1 MAREFGMSR
10 VQRFDFG
17 DFLEA
22 EKAAGSGG
30 TKNRR
35 GDFTMAELRA
45 KAREFLGEA

>member
-1 MAREFGMSR
+1 MSR
-10 VQRFDFG
+10 VLRFEFG

-30 TKNRR
+30 TKNRH

-45 KAREFLGEA
+45 KAREFVGEA